1 MVYISLN
8 SKTRQHILVM
18 HSLNYQYQF
27 LDLEADV
34 ASGSDEEDFRD
45 NEGKNQS
52 S

>member
-8 SKTRQHILVM
+8 SKTQQHILVM
-18 HSLNYQYQF
+18 RSLNYRYQF

-34 ASGSDEEDFRD
+34 ALGSDEEDFND
-45 NEGKNQS
+45 DEGKNQS